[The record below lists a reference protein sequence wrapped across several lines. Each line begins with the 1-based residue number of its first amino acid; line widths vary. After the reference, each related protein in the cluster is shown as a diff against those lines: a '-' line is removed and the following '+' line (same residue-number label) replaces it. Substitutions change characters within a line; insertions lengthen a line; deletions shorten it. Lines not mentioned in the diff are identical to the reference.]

1 MDRRPD
7 IENNFFDALL
17 FFLLG
22 LLLFAIFR
30 MYEIL

>member
-1 MDRRPD
+1 MDRKPD
-7 IENNFFDALL
+7 IENNIFDALV

-30 MYEIL
+30 MYNIL